1 MEREIKFEHLE
12 TCPDCRG
19 SGAQKGSQPKTCPQ
33 CNGTGQIQTVA
44 RTPLGSFSQI
54 SVCPKCHGSGQI
66 IDKPCPTCS
75 GHGQV
80 NKERTVQIKIPA
92 GVDNMSKMRV
102 SGEGDCGINGGPNGD
117 LFVVIHVEPSKYYKR
132 DGINVITELE
142 ISPAQAVI
150 GDKVKIK
157 TLYGEHEIEI
167 QSGTQFGDIVKIK
180 GGGIPVISRPSQKGD
195 HIVILKIKT
204 PTNLNDVEKHLYKQL
219 YELQTGKEAQ
229 VDKSIMSKVKGV
241 FK

>member
-1 MEREIKFEHLE
+1 M
-12 TCPDCRG
+12 
-19 SGAQKGSQPKTCPQ
+19 
-33 CNGTGQIQTVA
+33 
-44 RTPLGSFSQI
+44 
-54 SVCPKCHGSGQI
+54 
-66 IDKPCPTCS
+66 IDNPCKTCS
-75 GHGQV
+75 GQGQV
-80 NKERTVQIKIPA
+80 NKERTVSIKIPA

-157 TLYGEHEIEI
+157 TLYGEYEINI
-167 QSGTQFGDIVKIK
+167 PSGSQFGDIVKIK
-180 GGGIPVISRPSQKGD
+180 GGGISVITRPSQKGD

-204 PTNLNDVEKHLYKQL
+204 PTNLSEPEKNLYKQL
-219 YELQTGKEAQ
+219 YEMQTGKEAK
-229 VDKSIMSKVKGV
+229 DNKSIVSKVKGV